1 MYDLAN
7 FMPFKGN
14 ESKVTNG
21 MHKVLAWSKKD
32 GYYFTEFGFCVDVL
46 IVAIEEV

>member
-7 FMPFKGN
+7 FIPFKGN

-21 MHKVLAWSKKD
+21 SHAVLTWSKKS
-32 GYYFTEFGFCVDVL
+32 GYYFTEFGFCVEALV
-46 IVAIEEV
+46 IAIEEV

>member
-21 MHKVLAWSKKD
+21 RHKVLAWTKTS
-32 GYYFTEFGFCVDVL
+32 GYYFTSFGFCVDVL